1 MLNSQMVKIWVINQ
15 IMTLKHQIQLGT
27 VLDVVGKAKIKQL
40 EDFYDIF
47 NMDYISLEDVIYNG
61 SDLTVKDTADIVS
74 HT

>member
-1 MLNSQMVKIWVINQ
+1 
-15 IMTLKHQIQLGT
+15 MTLKHQIQLGT

>member
-74 HT
+74 HK

>member
-40 EDFYDIF
+40 EDFYDLF
-47 NMDYISLEDVIYNG
+47 NLDDISLEDVIYNG
-61 SDLTVKDTADIVS
+61 SDPTVKDTVNIVS
-74 HT
+74 HK